1 MSESSKSMEVL
12 TPSNRS
18 PRAITAG
25 QSQTNAADAL
35 MDVRDARAAAKLE
48 SLRTAWWEHE
58 AVLAAKEPN
67 DKDARRREIQARRE
81 LKKARETGMDAL
93 VRESPMAPY
102 GNSAAERAWRD
113 VHHAHAIRLAAE
125 GGARA
130 AARAEEIGLD
140 ELAARN
146 VGLVA
151 AQDAVN
157 VVYPGQPSLTL
168 DDYTQRIVDRAN
180 AIAVDGGLAPLVM
193 TAPDGKRGK
202 ARAKDG
208 SVKAA
213 DGLRTLKDL
222 APDMG
227 AMTPDVRR
235 VAVKQYVRRKSLQI
249 LRTLRQ
255 PRPNYWQ
262 YNEDGSS
269 TGATGD
275 R

>member
-1 MSESSKSMEVL
+1 MSESSKSREVL
-12 TPSNRS
+12 VPSNRS

-35 MDVRDARAAAKLE
+35 MKVRDARTAAKLE

-93 VRESPMAPY
+93 VRESPVATY

-125 GGARA
+125 GGARV

-140 ELAARN
+140 GLATRN

-168 DDYTQRIVDRAN
+168 DDYTQRVVDRAN
-180 AIAVDGGLAPLVM
+180 AAAVDGGLAPLVM

-227 AMTPDVRR
+227 AMTPDTRR
-235 VAVKQYVRRKSLQI
+235 VAVKSYVRRKSLQI

-269 TGATGD
+269 TGVTGD